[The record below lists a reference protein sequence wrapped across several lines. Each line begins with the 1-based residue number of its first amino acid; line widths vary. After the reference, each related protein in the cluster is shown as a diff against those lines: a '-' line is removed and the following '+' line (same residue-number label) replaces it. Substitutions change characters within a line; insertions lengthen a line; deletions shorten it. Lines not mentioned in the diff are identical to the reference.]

1 MAVAAKPFTTC
12 HYCELRAATKHKSLV
27 SAHAGGRRREVF
39 IYACFL
45 HGEQAER
52 EARASRSRS

>member
-1 MAVAAKPFTTC
+1 MAVAAEPFTTC

-27 SAHAGGRRREVF
+27 PAGAAGRRHVVF

-52 EARASRSRS
+52 EAQASRSRS